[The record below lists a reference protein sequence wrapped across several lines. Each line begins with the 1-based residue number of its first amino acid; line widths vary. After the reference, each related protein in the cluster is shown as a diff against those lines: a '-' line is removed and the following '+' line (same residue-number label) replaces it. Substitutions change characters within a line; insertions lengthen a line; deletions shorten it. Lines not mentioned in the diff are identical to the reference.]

1 MPISGYPGQVI
12 SATAPTVST
21 AGATGIW
28 GLDEQLQYA
37 GQNLWPGYQ
46 ISRSVRLRAAASA
59 YFSRTFSSGGSQTT
73 WTFSFWYKRGLLSQ
87 SSYPDILSTNSGS
100 PNQNNFRWQADDT
113 LLFYVQSS
121 ASTLAYLQTT
131 QVFRDPS
138 SWYHIVLTID
148 TTNAT
153 STDRVRLYVNG
164 QRVTSFSTATYPSQ
178 NQTLPSFNGAVTHY
192 FGASNTGAGF
202 NDCYMTEVNFVNG
215 QALTPSSFGVTNAA
229 TGVWG
234 PIKYTGTYGTT
245 GFYLP
250 FPLNNTS
257 SYGAS
262 FNGSSQYLTTSTN
275 ASLALGTNS
284 FTVEY
289 WLYISSNV
297 GGVTAVSSGNGTTTY
312 DGLFG
317 YQTGSQSI
325 LLYLSSTGSS
335 WDIASGTTIG
345 STPTGTWNHVAI
357 TRNGSTFYTFVNGV
371 QGATFTSSASIYQ
384 SANSF
389 VMGRAQSNTP
399 LNGYLSNVR
408 VVVGTALYTSNFVPP
423 TTALTAVTN
432 TKLLTL
438 QNATIVDNST
448 NALTFTNTGSVT
460 TSTQYPFA
468 NPTIGS
474 DSSGN
479 YNNWAPNN
487 INVTT
492 TGTTYDSMPDAPV
505 GYGSDTGVGGEVRG
519 NYAVWNPL
527 DMNSG
532 LATSNANLSVATGGV
547 TSVHR
552 LIRGTMGFT
561 TPCYFEMTT
570 SGGNSTMLVIIGAG
584 EATANPAD
592 GTYLGSYSKS
602 FGLGYSTTAN
612 NFYTSGVTNA
622 NGSPTNVVDGT
633 WGFALDPANGKG
645 WIKNTSGAW
654 IGGGDPAAG
663 TSPTMT
669 WTSDGLAWFPA
680 ASLYNVASSFSII
693 LNAGQRA
700 FAYTAPSG
708 FKALVTQNLPTP
720 TIANG
725 AGYMAATLYTGTGSS
740 QSITNTVGTASFKP
754 DLVWTKGRSGA
765 SNHSLVDSVRGIT
778 LQLSSNLTAS
788 EVTDATEITA
798 LNSNGFSVGNSSG
811 AGYSTNANGTTY
823 VAWQWLA
830 GAGSSSTNTNG
841 SITSTVSVNQTAGF
855 SIVTYTGTG
864 TTGTVGHG
872 LGVTPTFLF
881 TKIRQTSAG
890 ESWTVYFAAVG
901 NAYNAFLNSTAAAA
915 TAGGTWNSTSPT
927 STVFTV
933 QGGAWANINGNTM
946 VAYCFAPIAGYSAF
960 GSYTGNGS
968 TDGPF
973 VYCGFRPRFVLI
985 KRSDST
991 GNWFIWDSARNT
1003 YNAVNNQLYP
1013 DSSSAEQQADG
1024 LDFVS
1029 NGFKIRFSSTY
1040 ADRNANGGTY
1050 VYAAFAENPFKFS
1063 LAR

>member
-1 MPISGYPGQVI
+1 MFSSKDIFLGRG
-12 SATAPTVST
+12 
-21 AGATGIW
+21 AGAT
-28 GLDEQLQYA
+28 
-37 GQNLWPGYQ
+37 GYQ

-59 YFSRTFSSGGSQTT
+59 YFSRTFGSGGSQTT

-121 ASTLAYLQTT
+121 GSTIAYLQTT

-153 STDRVRLYVNG
+153 STDRLRLYVNG
-164 QRVTSFSTATYPSQ
+164 QRVTSFSSPTYPSQ

-192 FGASNTGAGF
+192 LGASNTGAGF

-215 QALTPSSFGVTNAA
+215 QALTPSSFGATSTT

-234 PIKYTGTYGTT
+234 PAKYTGTYGTN

-250 FPLNNTS
+250 FSLNNTS

-262 FNGSSQYLTTSTN
+262 FSGSGQYLTL
-275 ASLALGTNS
+275 ASNTAFNIFNGDMTVECWFYANS
-284 FTVEY
+284 FTNSPHIFAFVQD
-289 WLYISSNV
+289 SSNRESLYFNSSALTFYTSSSA
-297 GGVTAVSSGNGTTTY
+297 GSGNR
-312 DGLFG
+312 
-317 YQTGSQSI
+317 
-325 LLYLSSTGSS
+325 
-335 WDIASGTTIG
+335 IA
-345 STPTGTWNHVAI
+345 TGTLTTGVWYHCAVVKS
-357 TRNGSTFYTFVNGV
+357 GSTFTLY
-371 QGATFTSSASIYQ
+371 
-384 SANSF
+384 
-389 VMGRAQSNTP
+389 
-399 LNGYLSNVR
+399 LNGIAIGTSTTAQYSTANQSLQIGTYNSGGFSGDNFNGYISNVR
-408 VVVGTALYTSNFVPP
+408 VVKGTAVYTANFIPP
-423 TTALTAVTN
+423 TSALTAITN
-432 TKLLTL
+432 TQLLTL

-448 NALTFTNTGSVT
+448 NAFSITNTGSVA

-468 NPTIGS
+468 NPTIGA
-474 DSSGN
+474 DASGN
-479 YNNWAPNN
+479 ANEWLPNN

-492 TGTTYDSMPDAPV
+492 TGATYDSMVDTPTP
-505 GYGSDTGVGGEVRG
+505 YGSGNAGGDVRG
-519 NYAVWNPL
+519 NYCVLNPL
-527 DMNSG
+527 ANPNVTIVTYSNGNLNFSHSASSG
-532 LATSNANLSVATGGV
+532 NAPKMTVQSTFAIPSGKWYWEYIVGATVNDQVGIG
-547 TSVHR
+547 
-552 LIRGTMGFT
+552 
-561 TPCYFEMTT
+561 
-570 SGGNSTMLVIIGAG
+570 TMLVSGGAAQGAFYAAYIDSGTFVGSYTNPASGASYTTNDVIGVAYDQPNGTLAFYKQTGGTGSFTLQGTITGISTAQTFYASRFASSSSTGGAG
-584 EATANPAD
+584 AFNFGQRVFNNSSPPA
-592 GTYLGSYSKS
+592 GYNALCTQNLSTPTIVNGASY
-602 FGLGYSTTAN
+602 
-612 NFYTSGVTNA
+612 
-622 NGSPTNVVDGT
+622 
-633 WGFALDPANGKG
+633 
-645 WIKNTSGAW
+645 
-654 IGGGDPAAG
+654 
-663 TSPTMT
+663 M
-669 WTSDGLAWFPA
+669 A
-680 ASLYNVASSFSII
+680 ASLYT
-693 LNAGQRA
+693 G
-700 FAYTAPSG
+700 
-708 FKALVTQNLPTP
+708 
-720 TIANG
+720 NG
-725 AGYMAATLYTGTGSS
+725 TS

-811 AGYSTNANGTTY
+811 SGYSTNANGTTY
-823 VAWQWLA
+823 VGWQWLA

-968 TDGPF
+968 ADGPF
-973 VYCGFRPRFVLI
+973 VYLGFRPRWVMF
-985 KRSDST
+985 KRSDSAEDWIVFDT
-991 GNWFIWDSARNT
+991 SRNT
-1003 YNAVNNQLYP
+1003 YDVMNSTLFPNGNYSETT
-1013 DSSSAEQQADG
+1013 DSNRMIDA
-1024 LDFVS
+1024 LS
-1029 NGFKIRFSSTY
+1029 NGFKIRSSPVY
-1040 ADRNANGGTY
+1040 INASGGTY
-1050 VYAAFAENPFKFS
+1050 VYACFAENPFKYA

>member
-1 MPISGYPGQVI
+1 
-12 SATAPTVST
+12 
-21 AGATGIW
+21 
-28 GLDEQLQYA
+28 
-37 GQNLWPGYQ
+37 
-46 ISRSVRLRAAASA
+46 
-59 YFSRTFSSGGSQTT
+59 
-73 WTFSFWYKRGLLSQ
+73 
-87 SSYPDILSTNSGS
+87 
-100 PNQNNFRWQADDT
+100 
-113 LLFYVQSS
+113 
-121 ASTLAYLQTT
+121 
-131 QVFRDPS
+131 
-138 SWYHIVLTID
+138 
-148 TTNAT
+148 
-153 STDRVRLYVNG
+153 
-164 QRVTSFSTATYPSQ
+164 
-178 NQTLPSFNGAVTHY
+178 
-192 FGASNTGAGF
+192 
-202 NDCYMTEVNFVNG
+202 MTEVNFVNG
-215 QALTPSSFGVTNAA
+215 QALTPSSFGVTDAV

-262 FNGSSQYLTTSTN
+262 FNGSTQYLTTSTN

-297 GGVTAVSSGNGTTTY
+297 GGVTAVSSGNGTATY

-389 VMGRAQSNTP
+389 VMGRAQSSTP

-468 NPTIGS
+468 NPTIGA

-492 TGTTYDSMPDAPV
+492 TGTTYDSMVDVPV

-612 NFYTSGVTNA
+612 NFYASGVTNA

-663 TSPTMT
+663 TLPTMT

-708 FKALVTQNLPTP
+708 YKALCTQNLSTP

-725 AGYMAATLYTGTGSS
+725 AGYMAATLYTGTGAS
-740 QSITNTVGTASFKP
+740 QAVNNAVNSISFQPDFVWMKSMTTA
-754 DLVWTKGRSGA
+754 DDHILM
-765 SNHSLVDSVRGIT
+765 DSVRGT
-778 LQLSSNLTAS
+778 SLALFSNLTNA
-788 EVTDATEITA
+788 EVSNSTRLTSF
-798 LNSNGFSVGNSSG
+798 NSNGFTLGTST
-811 AGYSTNANGTTY
+811 STNTSGSNY
-823 VAWQWLA
+823 VGWNWKA
-830 GAGSSSTNTNG
+830 GGSSSSNTSG
-841 SITSTVSVNQTAGF
+841 SITSTVSVNATAGF
-855 SIVTYTGTG
+855 SVVTYTGNG
-864 TTGTVGHG
+864 TAGATVGHG
-872 LGVTPTFLF
+872 LGVTPSMVIAKRRDSTSNWWVYLQPLQAITSGAWLYLNLTSGTQTTASASNAPFYQVAPSSSVF
-881 TKIRQTSAG
+881 TIAG
-890 ESWTVYFAAVG
+890 DGINV
-901 NAYNAFLNSTAAAA
+901 STATYA
-915 TAGGTWNSTSPT
+915 S
-927 STVFTV
+927 
-933 QGGAWANINGNTM
+933 
-946 VAYCFAPIAGYSAF
+946 YCFAPIAGYSAF

-973 VYCGFRPRFVLI
+973 IYLGFRPRWIMI
-985 KRSDST
+985 KRTDTTSDWQIQDTSRMPYNWICAALFADLSNAEST
-991 GNWFIWDSARNT
+991 AEVEST
-1003 YNAVNNQLYP
+1003 YGRYY
-1013 DSSSAEQQADG
+1013 
-1024 LDFVS
+1024 VS
-1029 NGFKIRFSSTY
+1029 NGCKIKSSHSST
-1040 ADRNANGGTY
+1040 NASGGTY
-1050 VYAAFAENPFKFS
+1050 IYMAFAENPFKFS

>member
-1 MPISGYPGQVI
+1 MPINGFPGQVI

-21 AGATGIW
+21 AGASGIW
-28 GLDEQLQYA
+28 TLDEQLQYA

-73 WTFSFWYKRGLLSQ
+73 WTFSFWYKRALLSQ

-138 SWYHIVLTID
+138 AWYHIVLTID

-192 FGASNTGAGF
+192 LGSNSSTVGF

-215 QALTPSSFGVTNAA
+215 QALTPSSFGVTSAA

-297 GGVTAVSSGNGTTTY
+297 GGVVAVTSGNGTTTY

-468 NPTIGS
+468 NPTIGA

-492 TGTTYDSMPDAPV
+492 TGTTYDSMVDVPV

-519 NYAVWNPL
+519 NYAVINPL
-527 DMNSG
+527 DS
-532 LATSNANLSVATGGV
+532 
-547 TSVHR
+547 
-552 LIRGTMGFT
+552 
-561 TPCYFEMTT
+561 
-570 SGGNSTMLVIIGAG
+570 
-584 EATANPAD
+584 
-592 GTYLGSYSKS
+592 
-602 FGLGYSTTAN
+602 
-612 NFYTSGVTNA
+612 YTSGVS
-622 NGSPTNVVDGT
+622 NGNLKFSDGSGTGYQMASSLATPDISAYSFYCEVTVDAGYGVGIVTTSTFTGGT
-633 WGFALDPANGKG
+633 TTAATTRLAYYSNGQKFTASTG
-645 WIKNTSGAW
+645 SAYGATFTAGDVIGIA
-654 IGGGDPAAG
+654 IGGGSITFYKNGVSQGVAFSSLTGSYKFYAWSAG
-663 TSPTMT
+663 SAGNGVQ
-669 WTSDGLAWFPA
+669 WNF
-680 ASLYNVASSFSII
+680 
-693 LNAGQRA
+693 GQRA

-708 FKALVTQNLPTP
+708 YLAPCTQNLATP
-720 TIANG
+720 TIVNG
-725 AGYMAATLYTGTGSS
+725 ANYMNVTLYGGNSSTQTVNNSAGFYPDFNWIKIRSSTGSHVLVNSVVGGSKQLFSNLTNAEQTDTNMTSAISSSGIALGNNSTGTG
-740 QSITNTVGTASFKP
+740 
-754 DLVWTKGRSGA
+754 
-765 SNHSLVDSVRGIT
+765 
-778 LQLSSNLTAS
+778 
-788 EVTDATEITA
+788 
-798 LNSNGFSVGNSSG
+798 NSNI
-811 AGYSTNANGTTY
+811 STYTY
-823 VAWQWLA
+823 VLWQWLA
-830 GAGSSSTNTNG
+830 GAGSSSSNTSG
-841 SITSTVSVNQTAGF
+841 SITSTVSVNATAGF
-855 SIVTYTGTG
+855 SIVSYTGNG
-864 TTGTVGHG
+864 TAGATVGHG
-872 LGVTPTFLF
+872 LGVAPSMIIVKERSPDTNYNWFVYHTSVGNTAYLLLNTTNASSSGVSAWNNTTPT
-881 TKIRQTSAG
+881 S
-890 ESWTVYFAAVG
+890 S
-901 NAYNAFLNSTAAAA
+901 
-915 TAGGTWNSTSPT
+915 
-927 STVFTV
+927 VFTV
-933 QGGAWANINGNTM
+933 GAYTEVNKNTAPFI
-946 VAYCFAPIAGYSAF
+946 AYCWTPIAGYSAF

-973 VYCGFRPRFVLI
+973 VYVGFKPRWILM
-985 KRSDST
+985 KSST
-991 GNWFIWDSARNT
+991 LVTNWWIIDTARNT
-1003 YNAVNNQLYP
+1003 YNVANTLLTPSNNY
-1013 DSSSAEQQADG
+1013 AD
-1024 LDFVS
+1024 DTTYNVADINS
-1029 NGFKIRFSSTY
+1029 NGFKIRTTYTGVNSSGDTY
-1040 ADRNANGGTY
+1040 I
-1050 VYAAFAENPFKFS
+1050 YACFAENPFKYA